1 MEVGDIMQDLILE
14 PKYTIV
20 LKVQLVV
27 LLVIV
32 QAALVFRHWIG
43 SGQFITSI
51 FNIVKIKSIDTA
63 GDEMVDAGVIFV
75 CAAGNDNQRLGIGR

>member
-14 PKYTIV
+14 LKYTTV

-32 QAALVFRHWIG
+32 QAALVFKHLHMDWVADN
-43 SGQFITSI
+43 FII
-51 FNIVKIKSIDTA
+51 VNIQHHQDQIQLILL
-63 GDEMVDAGVIFV
+63 EMKWLMLV
-75 CAAGNDNQRLGIGR
+75 

>member
-20 LKVQLVV
+20 LKVQLVI

-32 QAALVFRHWIG
+32 QAALVFKHLHMDWVVDNIIIVNIRHHQDQIQLILLEMKWLMLVLYLCVLREMI
-43 SGQFITSI
+43 
-51 FNIVKIKSIDTA
+51 IKD
-63 GDEMVDAGVIFV
+63 
-75 CAAGNDNQRLGIGR
+75 